1 MTFKEELDIAVKHE
15 LEVMKE
21 TEKKQKEFD
30 KLPIET
36 KLADQCLMASI
47 IRASLG
53 LK

>member
-1 MTFKEELDIAVKHE
+1 MTFKEELAMAVNHE
-15 LEVMKE
+15 REVVKE
-21 TEKKQKEFD
+21 VEKKQKEFD

-36 KLADQCLMASI
+36 KMADQCLRASI